1 MILTLDAG
9 NTRIKW
15 GLRHEGE
22 WTQTGALPVAE
33 VGTLAE
39 ALGGAHRPERIL
51 VANVAGA
58 MVQAAIEDAGTQLG
72 CAPEFIRACA
82 QQCGVRSGY
91 DDPAQLGADRWAA
104 LIAVRRLFVG
114 PCLAVNA
121 GTALTVDALSD
132 EGVFVGGIIVPGID
146 LMRRALDAYTAGL
159 RMQPGE
165 VRFFPANTGDAI
177 MSGVAHAL
185 AGAIERMVS
194 FMQASGQSP
203 VRVVLSGG
211 AAPALRPLL
220 ATPDTV
226 VVDHLVLEGLA
237 AIAEEGC

>member
-1 MILTLDAG
+1 
-9 NTRIKW
+9 
-15 GLRHEGE
+15 
-22 WTQTGALPVAE
+22 
-33 VGTLAE
+33 
-39 ALGGAHRPERIL
+39 
-51 VANVAGA
+51 
-58 MVQAAIEDAGTQLG
+58 
-72 CAPEFIRACA
+72 
-82 QQCGVRSGY
+82 VRSSY

-104 LIAVRRLFVG
+104 LIAVRRRFGG

-132 EGVFVGGIIVPGID
+132 EGVFVGGIIVPGIE

-177 MSGVAHAL
+177 MSGAAHAL
-185 AGAIERMVS
+185 AGAIERMAG

-203 VRVVLSGG
+203 VRVILSGG
-211 AAPALRPLL
+211 AAPALQPLL
-220 ATPDTV
+220 ATLDTV
-226 VVDHLVLEGLA
+226 LVDHLVLEGLA

>member
-15 GLRHEGE
+15 GLRHDGAWEGV
-22 WTQTGALPVAE
+22 GALPVAE
-33 VGTLAE
+33 AGTLAE
-39 ALGGAHRPERIL
+39 ALGCSHRPERIL

-58 MVQAAIEDAGTQLG
+58 AVQAAIERASAQFG
-72 CAPEFIRACA
+72 CLPEFIQACA
-82 QQCGVRSGY
+82 QQCGVRSSY

-104 LIAVRRLFVG
+104 LIAARRLFGG

-132 EGVFVGGIIVPGID
+132 EGVFLGGIIAPGIE

-177 MSGVAHAL
+177 MSGAAHAA
-185 AGAIERMVS
+185 AGATERMAS
-194 FMQASGQSP
+194 FMQANGQSP
-203 VRVVLSGG
+203 VRVVLGGG
-211 AAPALRPLL
+211 AAPVLRPLL
-220 ATPDTV
+220 ATLDTV
-226 VVDHLVLEGLA
+226 EVDHLVLEGLA
-237 AIAEEGC
+237 AIAEEGG

>member
-1 MILTLDAG
+1 MILTVDAG
-9 NTRIKW
+9 NTRVKW
-15 GLRHEGE
+15 GLRRDGAWERV
-22 WTQTGALPVAE
+22 GALPLAE
-33 VGTLAE
+33 AETLAA
-39 ALGGAHRPERIL
+39 ALGGARRPERML
-51 VANVAGA
+51 CSNVAGA
-58 MVQAAIEDAGTQLG
+58 AAQASIAAAAHQIG
-72 CAPEFIRACA
+72 CAPEFIEACA

-104 LIAVRRLFVG
+104 LIGARRLFAG
-114 PCLAVNA
+114 ACLVVNA

-132 EGVFVGGIIVPGID
+132 DGLFLGGIIVPGME

-177 MSGVAHAL
+177 VSGAAHAL
-185 AGAIERMVS
+185 AGATERMAG
-194 FMQASGQSP
+194 FMHESGQSP

-220 ATPDTV
+220 DRLDTV